1 MMTVLAPLLAILSG
15 ATPAGAA
22 PAEPRP
28 QPLAA
33 RSEVG
38 GEVLERAS
46 EDLARLHRALKEL
59 LTRVEDARDEKDL
72 LKLLC
77 VDEKLSRL
85 KVLVSVA
92 ERAEVALAE
101 ALANRDEAAPIESSK
116 IAIARGKADA
126 LRAEAAGCIGQLAY
140 EVGGKTTVF
149 VEEAEALPDFD
160 GEEGTTRPH
169 SRTDPYRHEFGI
181 PAASGR

>member
-1 MMTVLAPLLAILSG
+1 MMTVLAPLLAILSS
-15 ATPAGAA
+15 AAPAGAA
-22 PAEPRP
+22 PAEPRSP
-28 QPLAA
+28 PRAE
-33 RSEVG
+33 RSTVG
-38 GEVLERAS
+38 GDMLERAS
-46 EDLARLHRALKEL
+46 EDLARIHRALKEV

-77 VDEKLSRL
+77 ADEKLSRL

-92 ERAEVALAE
+92 ERADVALAE
-101 ALANRDEAAPIESSK
+101 ALANQDEAAPIESSK

-126 LRAEAAGCIGQLAY
+126 LRGEAAGCIGQLAY
-140 EVGGKTTVF
+140 EVGGTTTVF

-160 GEEGTTRPH
+160 GEEGTARPH
-169 SRTDPYRHEFGI
+169 SGTDPYRHEFGI